1 MRKTTI
7 ILLFILFVFSL
18 NAIEF
23 NLAHYFSLSGRVY
36 EENIIQSYL
45 VRTRYQPDLSLT
57 FWQKD
62 FYKLDMQ
69 QIVDFALK
77 FDEQKSGN
85 NKDFNLEISAEMYRS
100 WLRYSAEQY
109 EIRLGLQ
116 QLNFGTATIH
126 RPLKWF
132 DNIDPQDSSKKSE
145 GVYALLGK
153 KYFLNNAN
161 LWFWLL
167 KQDALKS
174 ENLFEYITKDV
185 EFGGRIQYP
194 FQYCEA
200 GFSAH
205 HGKSDAFNSE
215 TKLGLD
221 LRWDMAIGFW
231 VESSLNIY
239 TDRNDK
245 YYSRLFALGGD
256 YTLGIGNGI
265 YCLLEHLYFSNM
277 ETELFEPADRSAATS
292 LLLSYPLGLF
302 DSVKSII
309 TYNWLSE
316 VEYYYFSYN
325 RNYNYLSIYLKLYLN
340 PYSDEVSTIEGF
352 DEGKSIELMLET
364 TF

>member
-1 MRKTTI
+1 MRKTAI
-7 ILLFILFVFSL
+7 ILFLILFVISL

-23 NLAHYFSLSGRVY
+23 NLAHYLSLSGRVY
-36 EENIIQSYL
+36 EEDIIQSYL
-45 VRTRYQPDLSLT
+45 ARTRYQPDLSLT

-62 FYKLDMQ
+62 FCKLDMQ
-69 QIVDFALK
+69 QIADFALQ
-77 FDEQKSGN
+77 FNEQKSEN
-85 NKDFNLEISAEMYRS
+85 NKDFNLDISAGMYRS

-116 QLNFGTATIH
+116 QINFGTATIH

-132 DNIDPQDSSKKSE
+132 DNIDPRDSRKKTD

-167 KQDALKS
+167 KPDDLKS
-174 ENLFEYITKDV
+174 ENLFEYISENV
-185 EFGGRIQYP
+185 EIGGRIQYP

-200 GFSAH
+200 GFSVH
-205 HGKSDAFNSE
+205 HSNSEVFESE
-215 TKLGLD
+215 TKIGLD

-239 TDRNDK
+239 NDRNDK
-245 YYSRLFALGGD
+245 FYSRLFMLGGD

-265 YCLLEHLYFSNM
+265 YCLMEHLYFSNM
-277 ETELFEPADRSAATS
+277 ETELLEPADRSAATS

-309 TYNWLSE
+309 SYNWLSE
-316 VEYYYFSYN
+316 VESYYLSYN
-325 RNYNYLSIYLKLYLN
+325 KSYNYLSIYLNLYLN

-364 TF
+364 KF